1 MKKHL
6 FFVSMVTAM
15 FFSSSTYA
23 QDKVLQLED
32 YSQWKRIVSSQISP
46 NGDWFTY
53 GLRPNGGD
61 DTLFVKKTSAATAEF
76 SYRIPYAS
84 APSFSNDSKWV
95 VYLISPSKKAT
106 KKLRKSR
113 KKVFRTA
120 ELRNLATG
128 DSIRFKRAS
137 SMTFS
142 EDGRFFA
149 VSLQKTQSDKSKH
162 KGQDLVLVDLT
173 NMSTMNFGNV
183 SDYAFSKNSNHLAY
197 TVDAAEMVGNGLYVY
212 DLKNKML
219 KSLDSDRKKYSRLTW
234 DDERVLK
241 KDWAS
246 KGTQI
251 AVLKGEEDDA
261 LEQRNNTLI
270 VVSSLNKNPVKTTLD
285 TDKVS
290 NFPENFV
297 ISEKGRL
304 QFSNDGSFV
313 LFGIKEQEKKMKL
326 DKDTIANLDVFH
338 WNDETINSV
347 QRRRANRNRNFTYWA
362 SFQPN
367 NSVFTQLTDDSMR
380 ELLVSRNSSYA
391 IGRDPKPYINDVNWG
406 VSPADLYRV
415 NLKTGKRDPMVKL
428 VKRSMGYSP
437 NGKYYAVQKDSAIHV
452 VDLNTNKLTN
462 ISKAAGIQFMNLD
475 HPYPHEKPPYGL
487 AGWTKDGTSIIL
499 NHKYDLWSLKLDGSS
514 AENITKGMGDEQ
526 EIQFRYVYLDFDQ
539 PYIDTKKPM
548 LLRAYGEWTKKAGY
562 YQLKMGKKPK
572 QLLFDDYAFAR
583 IMKAKNADR
592 VAFTKESFVEFPD
605 YHVSNLAFKKPVRL
619 TDANP
624 QQADY
629 KWGSKVLID
638 YTNSRGEKLQGT
650 LTLPPEYE
658 EGKKYPMVV
667 YFYEKMSNRH
677 HRYYMPTYDD
687 RPHGSTY
694 ASNGYL
700 FFQPDNVYQEGRPGT
715 SSLDC
720 ITSATQKVIDL
731 GYADPKRIGLQG
743 HSWGGYQSSFILTQT
758 DMFACVVTGA
768 PPTDIESFYN
778 NIYGNTGTNHNGI
791 MEIGQVRMGRNV
803 TPWNSR
809 EIYQRENPMFH
820 ADKIKV
826 PFMILHGTADG
837 AVDWTQGLEF
847 YNATRRL
854 GKEVIFLSYPGEPHH
869 LRREANQKDFQLRMK
884 QYFDHY
890 LMDKEAPKWMIEG
903 IPHLQKLYE
912 KAKK

>member
-1 MKKHL
+1 MSFSIL
-6 FFVSMVTAM
+6 F
-15 FFSSSTYA
+15 STLTSA

-32 YSQWKRIVSSQISP
+32 YSKWKRIVSTKISP
-46 NGDWFTY
+46 NGAWFTY

-61 DTLFVKKTSAATAEF
+61 DTLFVKKTTSATTEF
-76 SYRIPYAS
+76 KYKIPYGS

-95 VYLISPSKKAT
+95 VYLVSPSKEAS
-106 KKLRKSR
+106 KKLKKSK
-113 KKVFRTA
+113 KKVFKTA
-120 ELRNLATG
+120 ELRNLVTG
-128 DSIRFKRAS
+128 DSIRFKRAK
-137 SMTFS
+137 SMQFS
-142 EDGRFFA
+142 EDGKFFA
-149 VSLQKTQSDKSKH
+149 ISLEKTQSDKSKH
-162 KGQDLVLVDLT
+162 KGQDLLLVNLT
-173 NMSTMNFGNV
+173 TMSTMNFGNV
-183 SDYAFSKNSNHLAY
+183 SDYKFNKNSSHLAY

-212 DLKNKML
+212 DLKKNVL
-219 KSLDSDRKKYSRLTW
+219 QNLDSDRKTYSRLTW
-234 DDERVLK
+234 DDAQVLK
-241 KDWAS
+241 DDWAN
-246 KGTQI
+246 KGIQI
-251 AVLKGEEDDA
+251 AVLKGKTNKK
-261 LEQRNNTLI
+261 LEQRENTLV
-270 VVSSLNKNPVKTTLD
+270 VVSNLHKNPVKTELD
-285 TDKVS
+285 ANKAS

-362 SFQPN
+362 SFQLKN
-367 NSVFTQLTDDSMR
+367 KVFTQLTDDSMR
-380 ELLVSRNSSYA
+380 ELLVSRNSDYWV
-391 IGRDPKPYINDVNWG
+391 GRNPKPYINDVNWG

-415 NLKTGKRDPMVKL
+415 NLKTGSRESIVKL

-437 NGKYYAVQKDSAIHV
+437 DGKYYAVQKDSAIHV
-452 VDLNTNKLTN
+452 VDLATNQLTN
-462 ISKAAGIQFMNLD
+462 ISKVSGVQFMNLE
-475 HPYPHEKPPYGL
+475 HPYPHEKPPFGT
-487 AGWTKDGTSIIL
+487 AGWTKDGKSIIL

-514 AENITKGMGDEQ
+514 AKNITKGIGDER
-526 EIQFRYVYLDFDQ
+526 EIQFRYVNLDPEQ
-539 PYIDTKKPM
+539 PFIDTKKPL
-548 LLRAYGEWTKKAGY
+548 LLRAYGEWTKKAGF
-562 YQLKMGKKPK
+562 YQLKIGKEPK
-572 QLLFDDYAFAR
+572 QLLFDDYAFSR
-583 IMKAKNADR
+583 IMKAKKSDQ
-592 VAFTKESFVEFPD
+592 VVYTKESFVEFPN
-605 YHVSNLAFKKPVRL
+605 YHLSDLSFNNPIQL

-624 QQADY
+624 QQKDY
-629 KWGSKVLID
+629 KWGSKVLVD
-638 YTNSRGEKLQGT
+638 YTNSKGQRLQGT
-650 LTLPPEYE
+650 LTLPPDYE
-658 EGKKYPMVV
+658 AGKKYPMIV

-677 HRYYMPTYDD
+677 HRYYMPVYDD

-700 FFQPDNVYQEGRPGT
+700 FFQPDNVYEEGRPGT

-768 PPTDIESFYN
+768 PPTDLESFYN

-791 MEIGQVRMGRNV
+791 MEIGQVRMGRGV
-803 TPWNSR
+803 TPWTHR

-820 ADKIKV
+820 AQKIKV

-847 YNATRRL
+847 YNAARRL

-869 LRREANQKDFQLRMK
+869 LRREANQKDFQIRMK

-890 LMDKEAPKWMIEG
+890 LMDKEAPTWMVEG

-912 KAKK
+912 KAKN